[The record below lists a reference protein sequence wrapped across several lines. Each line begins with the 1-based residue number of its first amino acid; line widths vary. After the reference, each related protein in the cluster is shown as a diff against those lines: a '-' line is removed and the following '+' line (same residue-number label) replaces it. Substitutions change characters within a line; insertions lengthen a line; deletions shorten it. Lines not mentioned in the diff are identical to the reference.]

1 MTRRWHG
8 ACLSLV
14 LVALAPSPTAR
25 AHEIRPALLQIEE
38 TGPGVFQVTWKLP
51 GLGDRALG
59 LEPILPDNLRP
70 VGPTAVRQVPGAW
83 VQRTTYQSDGTA
95 VVGQS
100 ISIDGLAGVQTDVL
114 LRVQLLDGRTHS
126 TVLRPN
132 SPTFEIPTRESKK
145 EVAFETW
152 RMGVVHILE
161 GYDHLLFLLALML
174 IVTGFWR
181 LVKTITAFTVA
192 HSITLGLATLGVVHF
207 PTAPT
212 EAVIA
217 LSIVFLAAE
226 VIRMRNGE
234 VVLTERYPWVV
245 AFGFG
250 LIHGLGFAGALSQIG
265 IPEQEVPLSLLMFN
279 LGVET
284 GQIAFVTVVALA
296 LAGIRRIPVTPPRGA
311 WRWAPYAIGGLATF
325 WTIQRLVGML
335 PPGA

>member
-1 MTRRWHG
+1 M
-8 ACLSLV
+8 
-14 LVALAPSPTAR
+14 AR
-25 AHEIRPALLQIEE
+25 AHEIRPALLEIEE
-38 TGPGVFQVTWKLP
+38 TGPGLFDVTWKLP
-51 GLGDRALG
+51 GKGDRALG
-59 LEPILPDNLRP
+59 LEPVLPESLELVAP
-70 VGPTAVRQVPGAW
+70 PAVRQVPGAW
-83 VQRTTYQSDGTA
+83 VQRGTYKSDGTPI
-95 VVGQS
+95 VGRS
-100 ISIDGLAGVQTDVL
+100 ISIRGLEAVQTDVL
-114 LRVQLLDGRTHS
+114 VRVELLDGSTH
-126 TVLRPN
+126 TAILRPN
-132 SPTFEIPTRESKK
+132 APTFEIPARESKK

-152 RMGVVHILE
+152 RMGVIHILE

-250 LIHGLGFAGALSQIG
+250 LIHGLGFAGALSQVG
-265 IPEQEVPLSLLMFN
+265 IPEHEVPLSLLMFN

-284 GQIAFVTVVALA
+284 GQIAFVTAVALA
-296 LAGIRRIPVTPPRGA
+296 LAVIRRMPVTPPRGA
-311 WRWAPYAIGGLATF
+311 WRLAPYAIGGLATF
-325 WTIQRLVGML
+325 WTIQRLVAML
-335 PPGA
+335 PFAA